1 MLLHNPN
8 GSISRRN
15 FLRVGAIGATGV
27 TLSHYL
33 AHQTH
38 ASPTGLSASAD
49 NVIFLHLAGG
59 PSHLDTFDPKPDAS
73 DEFRG
78 QFQTIETATPGLRI
92 SEHLP
97 NLAKCSNLFSVLRGV
112 SHNLAAHELGQ
123 RYVLS
128 GNRPLPALEFPHV
141 CSVASKELGGPRELP
156 AYVAIPRSSL
166 GAGFL
171 GVAFGPFDTYETPK
185 ANRPFVVRGIGT
197 PAPGAEKKAQRRY
210 KLLSEVDGRFGK
222 WEDEDDL
229 LKGLDKFSRKAFDIL
244 QSPKARAAF
253 DVSQEKPR
261 IRQRFGETPLGMSC
275 LLAARLVEAGTRFVT
290 VTDGGWDTHQDNF
303 HRLKDK
309 QLPGLDQGVSAL
321 LLTLEERGLLHKT
334 TIVVTGEFGRTPKIN
349 PNSGRDHW
357 PRAMFML
364 VAGGGIKG
372 GRVLGQSDENGMGP
386 KDTDITPDDVAA
398 TVYRALGIDHEFEYQ
413 TPTGRPV
420 MIVREG
426 QPIEALLS

>member
-1 MLLHNPN
+1 MLLHHSP
-8 GSISRRN
+8 GPISRRN

-27 TLSHYL
+27 TLSNYL
-33 AHQTH
+33 ASH
-38 ASPTGLSASAD
+38 ALANATGLAATAD
-49 NVIFLHLAGG
+49 NVIYIHLAGG
-59 PSHLDTFDPKPDAS
+59 PSHLDTFDPKPEAS

-97 NLAKCSNLFSVLRGV
+97 NLAKCSSLYSVLRGI

-128 GNRPLPALEFPHV
+128 GNRPMPALEFPHL
-141 CSVASKELGGPRELP
+141 CSVASKELGGPRDLP
-156 AYVAIPRSSL
+156 AYVAIPRTSL

-171 GVAFGPFDTYETPK
+171 GVAFGPFDTYEAPK
-185 ANRPFVVRGIGT
+185 SNRPFVVRGIGA
-197 PAPGAEKKAQRRY
+197 PLPGAQKKAERRY
-210 KLLSEVDGRFGK
+210 QLLQEVDDRFGK
-222 WEDEDDL
+222 MESEDDL
-229 LKGLDKFSRKAFDIL
+229 LKGLDKFSQKAFDIL

-253 DVSQEKPR
+253 DISQEKAALR
-261 IRQRFGETPLGMSC
+261 KRFGETPLGLSC
-275 LLAARLVEAGTRFVT
+275 LLATRLVEAGTRFVT
-290 VTDGGWDTHQDNF
+290 LTDGGWDTHADNF
-303 HRLKDK
+303 NRLKDK
-309 QLPGLDQGVSAL
+309 QLPGLDQGVSGL
-321 LLTLEERGLLHKT
+321 LLTLQERGLLDRT
-334 TIVVTGEFGRTPKIN
+334 SIVVTGEFGRTPKIN

-364 VAGGGIKG
+364 VAGGGIRG

-398 TVYRALGIDHEFEYQ
+398 TVYRTLGIDYQFEYQ

-426 QPIEALLS
+426 EPIEALLT